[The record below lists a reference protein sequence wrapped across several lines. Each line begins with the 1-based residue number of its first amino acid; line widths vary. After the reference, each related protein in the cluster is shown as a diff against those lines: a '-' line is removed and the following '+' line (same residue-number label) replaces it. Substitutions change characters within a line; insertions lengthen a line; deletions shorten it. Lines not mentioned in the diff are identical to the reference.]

1 MTPIEGAWRMRVP
14 KMIMF
19 DYGASAVGI
28 HPVWY
33 QCGEIIDNFD
43 PNDGAS
49 PTASHTLIRD
59 WREMIDVI
67 ERI

>member
-1 MTPIEGAWRMRVP
+1 
-14 KMIMF
+14 MIMF